1 MANSIQHFDVLIIG
15 AGISGISAA
24 YFVQDK
30 CPNKTY
36 TILEGRSNLGGTWDF
51 FKYPGLRSDSDMYT
65 MGFKFNPWLNA
76 KAISSGESIL
86 EYLNETVDK
95 FDIRKH
101 IKFEQRVKNASWSSE
116 NNLWTL
122 TVQQSAAET
131 VTYTC
136 NFLSLCIGYYDY
148 EKAYTPEFV
157 GRENFK
163 GQVVHPQ
170 YWTKDIDYT
179 NKKVIVIG
187 SGATAMTIMPAMA
200 EKVESIT
207 MVQRSPTYI
216 VTDTDEDKL
225 ALLLNKILPAKLA
238 YKLTR
243 WKKVLHFNFLYWMAR
258 NKPELAKK
266 DMLSGI
272 AKELGKGYD
281 IDKHFR
287 PKYQP
292 WDQRVCFVPNGD
304 FFTAMKNNK
313 AFVETDTIETFTEKG
328 LRLSSGKELE
338 ADLIVTATGLS
349 MKFFGGITFEV
360 DGEVIDF
367 TKRVAYKSAMFNSI
381 PNLTMS
387 YGYTNASWTLKC
399 DLTSEFNTRLLKHMD
414 AKGFKKCM
422 PVQNDK
428 SLVLHDWFDFSSSFI
443 QRVIK
448 DLPKRGDKAPW
459 RTKQWYLSDYTTIKY
474 SKLEDGVMEFS

>member
-1 MANSIQHFDVLIIG
+1 MANSTQHFDVLIIG

-36 TILEGRSNLGGTWDF
+36 AILEGRSSLGGTWDF

-65 MGFKFNPWLNA
+65 MGFKFNPWLNT

-86 EYLNETVDK
+86 EYLNSTVDK
-95 FDIRKH
+95 FGIRSH
-101 IKFEQRVKNASWSSE
+101 IKYEQRVKHASWSSE
-116 NNLWTL
+116 KNLWTL
-122 TVQQSAAET
+122 TVQQSASET

-136 NFLSLCIGYYDY
+136 NFVSLCIGYYDY
-148 EKAYTPEFV
+148 ENGYTPEFV
-157 GRENFK
+157 GRDNFK

-170 YWTKDIDYT
+170 KWTKDIDYT
-179 NKKVIVIG
+179 DKKVIVIG
-187 SGATAMTIMPAMA
+187 SGATAMTLIPAMA
-200 EKVESIT
+200 EKATSVT

-216 VTDTDEDKL
+216 VSDTDEDKL
-225 ALLLNKILPAKLA
+225 ALLLNKTLPAKLA
-238 YKLTR
+238 YKVTR
-243 WKKVLHFNFLYWMAR
+243 WKNVLHFNFLYWMAR
-258 NKPELAKK
+258 TKPELAKK
-266 DMLSGI
+266 DMITNVG
-272 AKELGKGYD
+272 KELGKGYD
-281 IDKHFR
+281 IDKHFT

-338 ADLIVTATGLS
+338 ADLIVTATGLR
-349 MKFFGGITFEV
+349 MKFFGGISFEV
-360 DGEVIDF
+360 DGQPIDF
-367 TKRVAYKSAMFNSI
+367 TKKVAYKSAMFDGI

-387 YGYTNASWTLKC
+387 YGYVNASWTLKC
-399 DLTSEFNTRLLKHMD
+399 DLTSEYNTRLLKHMD
-414 AKGFKKCM
+414 AKGCKKCM

-428 SLVLHDWFDFSSSFI
+428 DLVLHDWFDFSSSFI

-459 RTKQWYLSDYTTIKY
+459 RTTPWYLSDYTTIKY
-474 SKLEDGVMEFS
+474 SKLEDGVLEFS

>member
-1 MANSIQHFDVLIIG
+1 MSNSIQHFDVLIIG

-36 TILEGRSNLGGTWDF
+36 AILEGRSNLGGTWDF

-116 NNLWTL
+116 KNLWTL
-122 TVQQSAAET
+122 TVQQRAAET

-148 EKAYTPEFV
+148 ENGYTPEFV

-170 YWTKDIDYT
+170 KWTEDIDYT

-187 SGATAMTIMPAMA
+187 SGATAMTLLPAMA

-225 ALLLNKILPAKLA
+225 ALLFNKILPSKFA

-266 DMLSGI
+266 DLLGGV

-281 IDKHFR
+281 IDKHFT

-338 ADLIVTATGLS
+338 ADLIVTATGLR

-360 DGEVIDF
+360 DGEAIDF

-428 SLVLHDWFDFSSSFI
+428 SLVLHDWFDFTSSFI

-459 RTKQWYLSDYTTIKY
+459 RTKQWYLADYTTIKY
-474 SKLEDGVMEFS
+474 SKLEDGVMVFS